1 MSNYNA
7 LQNIEYCNEH
17 LKNLYSVTILR
28 NHFIHKGSFLW
39 HTYHILSHN
48 VWRAYGV
55 IIFHRHNKICIVV
68 PMILK
73 YRGTKLHRK
82 SISQLLDIYYN
93 TNNIS
98 MRRWS
103 VNHRI
108 KHFDLFTI
116 QNDYLILYT
125 FILYFIASC
134 LVTLSFCNNQVAK
147 FGCFFALC
155 VQNLLYLHIV
165 NLTIMQSRFCYL
177 Q

>member
-7 LQNIEYCNEH
+7 LQSIEYCNEH

-55 IIFHRHNKICIVV
+55 IIFHRHNEICIVV

-103 VNHRI
+103 VHLY
-108 KHFDLFTI
+108 FFTI
-116 QNDYLILYT
+116 QNDYLIFYT
-125 FILYFIASC
+125 FILYFVCIVS
-134 LVTLSFCNNQVAK
+134 
-147 FGCFFALC
+147 G
-155 VQNLLYLHIV
+155 YLI
-165 NLTIMQSRFCYL
+165 IL